1 VPGDLRGGRRFQCRA
16 AFLSDR
22 RRASDYLLRM

>member
-1 VPGDLRGGRRFQCRA
+1 VPGDLREGRRFQCRA